1 MGSAD
6 NDVTDGSRGLG
17 ASMAGLWR
25 RLVRGREEAQ
35 APVPRAE
42 AVPARSWRRID
53 ELLKAAAGDYD
64 GEARARER
72 MGHLLAFYLAA
83 GDDDRRAFLGRL
95 EADYGPVEVD
105 VRRAIEA
112 YMTAG
117 GSAERA
123 RAEGRLAASLE
134 SPRLRILRQ
143 FNLLPHGVHAL
154 VDLRADLLRLGV
166 DAFPGLDQDLLRLFV
181 NWFDAGFLELQR
193 VGWESS
199 ASLLEK
205 LIRYEAVH
213 EIKSWSDLRN
223 RLDSDRRCYAF
234 FHGRMPSE
242 PLIFVEVALVRDIA
256 DQVQTL
262 LDESQPTLDPEA
274 ATTAIFYSISNAQSG
289 LRGVSMGEFLIK
301 RVVQQLL
308 QEFPRLRTFAT
319 LSPVPGFNRWLDKR
333 FAEPAYVERIPVDVR
348 KLLEG
353 SGKSGVAAVLDCVG
367 AEIAG
372 SQPPSASLQAWLKG
386 ECAYYLAREKSG
398 KHPLDPVGRFHFSN
412 GASLGRINWL
422 GDVSAR
428 GLRQS
433 CGLMVNYL
441 YKLKDIESNHQA
453 YAREGTLALAFDVER
468 QLEAA
473 VEVRKEPRAGRA
485 PRSRKARAES

>member
-1 MGSAD
+1 MGVERS
-6 NDVTDGSRGLG
+6 NDGRGLG

-25 RLVRGREEAQ
+25 RLVKGREEDK
-35 APVPRAE
+35 APVPRSAG
-42 AVPARSWRRID
+42 VPARNWRRIN
-53 ELLKAAAGDYD
+53 EVLKAAVGDYD

-72 MGHLLAFYLAA
+72 VGHLLAFYRDA
-83 GDDDRRAFLGRL
+83 GDDDRREFLARL
-95 EADYGPVEVD
+95 EAGFAAPAAE
-105 VRRAIEA
+105 VRRAIEDYLNA
-112 YMTAG
+112 SDGA
-117 GSAERA
+117 ARV
-123 RAEGRLAASLE
+123 RAEGLLAASLE

-143 FNLLPHGVHAL
+143 FNLLPDGVHAL
-154 VDLRADLLRLGV
+154 VDMRADLYRLGV
-166 DAFPGLDQDLLRLFV
+166 DACPALEQDLLRLLTL
-181 NWFDAGFLELQR
+181 WFDAGFLELR
-193 VGWESS
+193 RIGWESP

-234 FHGRMPSE
+234 FHGRMPAE

-256 DQVQTL
+256 DKVQTL
-262 LDESQPTLDPEA
+262 LDETQPTLDPES
-274 ATTAIFYSISNAQSG
+274 ATTAIFYSISNAQAG

-308 QEFPRLRTFAT
+308 SEYPRLRNFAT
-319 LSPVPGFNRWLDKR
+319 LSPIPGFSRWLDKR
-333 FAEPAYVERIPVDVR
+333 LAEAAYLERIPAEV
-348 KLLEG
+348 KALLEAT
-353 SGKSGVAAVLDCVG
+353 GKSGMAAIQHCLAQEVAG
-367 AEIAG
+367 AAG
-372 SQPPSASLQAWLKG
+372 QPALKAWLEG

-433 CGLMVNYL
+433 CGLMVNYI
-441 YKLKDIESNHQA
+441 YALKNIERQHQD
-453 YAREGTLALAFDVER
+453 YAREGSLTLGADVER
-468 QLEAA
+468 CLDAA
-473 VEVRKEPRAGRA
+473 LRLRRGRRSAGRA
-485 PRSRKARAES
+485 TPATPTSTAGVP

>member
-1 MGSAD
+1 MAEG
-6 NDVTDGSRGLG
+6 GRGLG
-17 ASMAGLWR
+17 ASMTGLWR

-35 APVPRAE
+35 APLPRVE
-42 AVPARSWRRID
+42 AVPARSWRRVED
-53 ELLKAAAGDYD
+53 LLTAAAGEYD

-112 YMTAG
+112 YMTAA

-123 RAEGRLAASLE
+123 RAEGRLSASLE

-166 DAFPGLDQDLLRLFV
+166 DACPGLDQDLLRLFV

-193 VGWESS
+193 VGWESP

-242 PLIFVEVALVRDIA
+242 PLIFVEVALVQGMA
-256 DQVQTL
+256 DNVQRL
-262 LDESQPTLDPEA
+262 LNPSAPQEDSRRADA
-274 ATTAIFYSISNAQSG
+274 AIFYSISNTQEG
-289 LRGVSMGEFLIK
+289 LRGIGFGNFLIK
-301 RVVQQLL
+301 QVVDDLAAQ
-308 QEFPRLRTFAT
+308 FPRLSIFST
-319 LSPVPGFNRWLDKR
+319 LSPIPGFRRWLDRLTREQLDAFLPDDEREPLNALVEGGDWRVKLANGWMQDAAVQAHLKPALLRLCAVYLHAEKR
-333 FAEPAYVERIPVDVR
+333 DGKPVDP
-348 KLLEG
+348 
-353 SGKSGVAAVLDCVG
+353 VA
-367 AEIAG
+367 
-372 SQPPSASLQAWLKG
+372 
-386 ECAYYLAREKSG
+386 
-398 KHPLDPVGRFHFSN
+398 RFHLGN
-412 GASLGRINWL
+412 GARIERLNWL
-422 GDVSAR
+422 GDTSPKGMTESA
-428 GLRQS
+428 
-433 CGLMVNYL
+433 GLMVNYQYRL
-441 YKLKDIESNHQA
+441 EDIEENH
-453 YAREGTLALAFDVER
+453 EAFASGGPI
-468 QLEAA
+468 AA
-473 VEVRKEPRAGRA
+473 SSSVRKLASGSPAVKTRG
-485 PRSRKARAES
+485 